1 MTTSAEYR
9 HVIDALQSSLVHGM
23 EAAERAKVA
32 GDEPLRR
39 EIAGHVFDIRTTLDG
54 VREKAE
60 RR

>member
-1 MTTSAEYR
+1 MTTPAEYR

-32 GDEPLRR
+32 GDELLRR
-39 EIAGHVFDIRTTLDG
+39 EIAGHTCGLRITLDG
-54 VREKAE
+54 LREKAG